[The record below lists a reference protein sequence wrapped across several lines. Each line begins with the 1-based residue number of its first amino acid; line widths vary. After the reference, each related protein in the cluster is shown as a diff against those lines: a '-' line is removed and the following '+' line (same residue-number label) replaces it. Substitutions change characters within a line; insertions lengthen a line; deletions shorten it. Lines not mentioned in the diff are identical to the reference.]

1 MAKSSVKAAA
11 REAMQKFGYD
21 PLEVMVVHAMAPE
34 TPEST
39 KLEIAE
45 VLLPYMY
52 PKLSN
57 VTVEGEVI
65 ATSSETSQR
74 ALMAKILSNP
84 DLADAASKLSL
95 AAAESYLDETGTVF
109 GGVIN

>member
-21 PLEVMVVHAMAPE
+21 PLEVMVTYAMAE
-34 TPEST
+34 DTPAPA

-57 VTVEGEVI
+57 VTVEGEV
-65 ATSSETSQR
+65 TSTSTEASQR
-74 ALMAKILSNP
+74 ALMQKILSNP

-95 AAAESYLDETGTVF
+95 AAAESHLEDDGTVF
-109 GGVIN
+109 GGLVN